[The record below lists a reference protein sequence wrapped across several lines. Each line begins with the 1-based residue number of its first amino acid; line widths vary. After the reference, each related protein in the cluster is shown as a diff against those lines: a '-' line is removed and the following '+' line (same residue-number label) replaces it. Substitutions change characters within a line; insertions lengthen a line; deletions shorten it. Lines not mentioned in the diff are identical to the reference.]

1 MALRKRASGLICLL
15 LVTAAAML
23 LAGRPTSARPI
34 PPAQEEQDAA
44 QTLEDDALQYEE
56 PSPVRIISLKELEPV
71 DTAAKN
77 RLCWGAEGLF
87 IPADAAEMA
96 DILAELNLDDGTCIR
111 LYATAEGLVYGAF
124 LRPGGQWTRFIQLYD
139 GQGNMPDY
147 TEGATLTAFS
157 DVLGED
163 GFLLRTGD
171 PPSGGIYRYRFYWFD
186 SAGELRVVEACF
198 DPVLLDLDGAGEPE
212 LVYEIAE
219 WWNSVT
225 FFHRAENGVIYQVT
239 PTWYINGGHAALEA
253 VEAEGPGPA
262 RLIFRYREAEG
273 AEEKFCA
280 VTMESDALR
289 IEMDIVYVPAQ
300 VESAP
305 LPADPTEGGTIPFRV
320 SLTGPDGR
328 CLEDAGAAAGE
339 LLWAMLWK
347 GAVIVPTDAPLDE
360 AAACTV
366 TFTPE
371 TGEPVSWTL
380 DGQGLCRFTG
390 LEGTYRM
397 VSAGWAGS
405 LPEWCHDTMM
415 LYLDAAATARSGRK

>member
-124 LRPGGQWTRFIQLYD
+124 LRPESQWIRFIQLYD
-139 GQGNMPDY
+139 GRGRMPDY
-147 TEGATLTAFS
+147 TQGVTLTAFS
-157 DVLGED
+157 GVLGED

-171 PPSGGIYRYRFYWFD
+171 PPGAGIYRYRFYWFD
-186 SAGELRVVEACF
+186 SAGELRVVEPCL
-198 DPVLLDLDGAGEPE
+198 DPVSLDLDGGGEPE
-212 LVYEIAE
+212 LVYEVAE
-219 WWNSVT
+219 WWSGLT
-225 FFHRAENGVIYQVT
+225 FFHRAADGSVYQVS
-239 PTWYINGGHAALEA
+239 PGQYIGGGSAVLEA
-253 VEAEGPGPA
+253 MEAEGPGPV
-262 RLIFRYREAEG
+262 RLIFRYRETDGGEW
-273 AEEKFCA
+273 KFCA
-280 VTMESDALR
+280 ATLEDGALKL
-289 IEMDIVYVPAQ
+289 EMDIVYVPAQ
-300 VESAP
+300 IQPAP
-305 LPADPTEGGTIPFRV
+305 LPADPTDGRTRSCRLSV
-320 SLTGPDGR
+320 TGPGGQGV
-328 CLEDAGAAAGE
+328 EDAGAAAE
-339 LLWAMLWK
+339 EEFWAMLWSGSGSGRE
-347 GAVIVPTDAPLDE
+347 GAVLIPTDAPLDE
-360 AAACTV
+360 TAAYTV

-371 TGEPVSWTL
+371 TGTPLSWTL
-380 DGQGLCRFTG
+380 DGQGVCRFSG
-390 LEGTYRM
+390 LEGNYRM
-397 VSAGWAGS
+397 ASTGWGS
-405 LPEWCHDTMM
+405 LPEWCWDTMA
-415 LYLDAAATARSGRK
+415 LYCRAAA